1 MDDTTAVAGT
11 AAAAGSK
18 SRNSPLSD
26 EDEIQINNG
35 SNRSNDASNNSLDDY
50 LLHNNNTGSSNGNGN
65 GNNAPNSKNGSKKE
79 KGFIVNRS
87 NTLRHANH
95 ATNF

>member
-1 MDDTTAVAGT
+1 MDDTTAAAGT
-11 AAAAGSK
+11 AAGSK

-35 SNRSNDASNNSLDDY
+35 SNGSNDASNNSFDDY
-50 LLHNNNTGSSNGNGN
+50 LLHNNNTGSSNGNA
-65 GNNAPNSKNGSKKE
+65 NNASNSKNVPKKE

-87 NTLRHANH
+87 NTLRQANH